1 MARCLLVESFPTEF
15 SSVKI
20 TDIQNSRVLN
30 QGAFRG
36 EVIPVASLFCVLCA
50 VLRKNVMASECDNYV
65 SSIEARNSIKIRTE
79 TERQTK
85 STCARGVTRT
95 T

>member
-1 MARCLLVESFPTEF
+1 MARCLLVESFATKF
-15 SSVKI
+15 AYVKI

-50 VLRKNVMASECDNYV
+50 VLRKNV
-65 SSIEARNSIKIRTE
+65 I
-79 TERQTK
+79 
-85 STCARGVTRT
+85 T
-95 T
+95 TFC